1 MEAKSSLLIIADD
14 DLSYGINQGYYPDM
28 TKAIDL
34 GNLTVYPLSDVHNL
48 KDHDIHLTAQPMGEG
63 EDVYF
68 RNPYDNCYVSM
79 KDSDLLNTFVETKSY
94 AIKEALVLMGAKDI
108 VMKESVHD
116 KDSQNYESNN
126 RMGNNIAMAEINGK
140 CVNEISVDM
149 MSTIE
154 SHDPN
159 RKSKSYKE
167 IVDFMN
173 SHGLASDSKLRLLCE
188 RLKSDGKI
196 SGIEKYEISYCSEI
210 AQAINIAA
218 KIDYKLFS
226 ANLDFSSEHNHVH
239 IIKKSLEI
247 NFG

>member
-126 RMGNNIAMAEINGK
+126 RMGNNIAKAEINGK

-218 KIDYKLFS
+218 KIDY
-226 ANLDFSSEHNHVH
+226 
-239 IIKKSLEI
+239 
-247 NFG
+247 

>member
-1 MEAKSSLLIIADD
+1 MEAKSSLLIIVDD
-14 DLSYGINQGYYPDM
+14 ELSYGINQGYYPDM

-34 GNLTVYPLSDVHNL
+34 GNLTGGPLSNVDNL
-48 KDHDIHLTAQPMGEG
+48 KEHDSQLSAQPIGEG

-68 RNPYDNCYVSM
+68 RNPYTNCYVSM

-126 RMGNNIAMAEINGK
+126 RMGYNIAKAEINGK
-140 CVNEISVDM
+140 CINEISVDM

-159 RKSKSYKE
+159 RKPKSYKK

-173 SHGLASDSKLRLLCE
+173 GHGLASDSKLRLLCE

>member
-1 MEAKSSLLIIADD
+1 METKSSLLIIADD

-34 GNLTVYPLSDVHNL
+34 GNLTVYPLSNIDNL
-48 KDHDIHLTAQPMGEG
+48 KEHDIRLSAQPIGDG

-79 KDSDLLNTFVETKSY
+79 KDSDLLNIFVETKSY

-126 RMGNNIAMAEINGK
+126 RMGNNIAKAEINGK
-140 CVNEISVDM
+140 CVNEVSVDM
-149 MSTIE
+149 TSTVE

-159 RKSKSYKE
+159 RKPKSYKE
-167 IVDFMN
+167 VVDFMN
-173 SHGLASDSKLRLLCE
+173 SHGLASDPKLRLLCE
-188 RLKSDGKI
+188 RLKSDGRI
-196 SGIEKYEISYCSEI
+196 SGLEKYEISYCSEI

>member
-1 MEAKSSLLIIADD
+1 METKSSLLIIADD

-116 KDSQNYESNN
+116 KDSQNYGSNN
-126 RMGNNIAMAEINGK
+126 RMGNIIAKAEINGK

-159 RKSKSYKE
+159 RKSKSHKE

-188 RLKSDGKI
+188 RLMSDGKI

>member
-14 DLSYGINQGYYPDM
+14 DFSYGINQGYYPDM

-34 GNLTVYPLSDVHNL
+34 GNLTVSPLSNVDNL
-48 KDHDIHLTAQPMGEG
+48 IEHDIHLSARPMGEG

-68 RNPYDNCYVSM
+68 RNPYTNCYVSM

-108 VMKESVHD
+108 AMKESVHD

-126 RMGNNIAMAEINGK
+126 RMGYNIAKAEINGK
-140 CVNEISVDM
+140 CINEISVDM

-159 RKSKSYKE
+159 RKPKSYKE

>member
-1 MEAKSSLLIIADD
+1 MS
-14 DLSYGINQGYYPDM
+14 
-28 TKAIDL
+28 
-34 GNLTVYPLSDVHNL
+34 
-48 KDHDIHLTAQPMGEG
+48 
-63 EDVYF
+63 
-68 RNPYDNCYVSM
+68 
-79 KDSDLLNTFVETKSY
+79 
-94 AIKEALVLMGAKDI
+94 
-108 VMKESVHD
+108 
-116 KDSQNYESNN
+116 
-126 RMGNNIAMAEINGK
+126 K
-140 CVNEISVDM
+140 CVNEVSVDM
-149 MSTIE
+149 TSTVE
-154 SHDPN
+154 SHDP
-159 RKSKSYKE
+159 KKKKKSYKE
-167 IVDFMN
+167 VVDFMN

>member
-1 MEAKSSLLIIADD
+1 METKSSLLILADD
-14 DLSYGINQGYYPDM
+14 DLSYGINQGYYPDI

-34 GNLTVYPLSDVHNL
+34 GILTVYPLSNIDNL
-48 KDHDIHLTAQPMGEG
+48 KEHDIRLSAQPIDDGEN
-63 EDVYF
+63 VYF

-79 KDSDLLNTFVETKSY
+79 KDSDLLNIFVETKSY
-94 AIKEALVLMGAKDI
+94 AIKEALVLMEAKDI

-126 RMGNNIAMAEINGK
+126 RMGNNIAKAEINGK
-140 CVNEISVDM
+140 CVNEVSVDM
-149 MSTIE
+149 TSTVE

-159 RKSKSYKE
+159 RKPKSYKE
-167 IVDFMN
+167 VVDFMN
-173 SHGLASDSKLRLLCE
+173 SHGLASDPKLRLLCE
-188 RLKSDGKI
+188 RLKSDGRI
-196 SGIEKYEISYCSEI
+196 SGLEKYEISYCSEI

>member
-1 MEAKSSLLIIADD
+1 METKSSLLILADD

-34 GNLTVYPLSDVHNL
+34 GNLTVYPLSNIDNL
-48 KDHDIHLTAQPMGEG
+48 KEHDIRLSAQPIGDG

-79 KDSDLLNTFVETKSY
+79 KDSDLLNIFVETKSY

-126 RMGNNIAMAEINGK
+126 RMGNKIAKAEINGK
-140 CVNEISVDM
+140 CVNEVSVDM
-149 MSTIE
+149 TSTVE

-159 RKSKSYKE
+159 RSQKA
-167 IVDFMN
+167 IR
-173 SHGLASDSKLRLLCE
+173 RLLT
-188 RLKSDGKI
+188 L
-196 SGIEKYEISYCSEI
+196 
-210 AQAINIAA
+210 
-218 KIDYKLFS
+218 
-226 ANLDFSSEHNHVH
+226 
-239 IIKKSLEI
+239 
-247 NFG
+247 

>member
-1 MEAKSSLLIIADD
+1 METKSSLLILADD
-14 DLSYGINQGYYPDM
+14 DLSYGIDQGYYPDM

-34 GNLTVYPLSDVHNL
+34 GNLIVYPLSNVDNL
-48 KDHDIHLTAQPMGEG
+48 IEHDIHLSAQPIGDG

-68 RNPYDNCYVSM
+68 RNPYTNCYVSM
-79 KDSDLLNTFVETKSY
+79 HDSDLLNTFVETKSY

-116 KDSQNYESNN
+116 KDSQNYESNI
-126 RMGNNIAMAEINGK
+126 RMGIKIAKAEINGK
-140 CVNEISVDM
+140 RVNEVSVDM
-149 MSTIE
+149 KSTVE

-159 RKSKSYKE
+159 RKPKSYKE
-167 IVDFMN
+167 VVDFMN
-173 SHGLASDSKLRLLCE
+173 SHGLASDPKLRLLCE
-188 RLKSDGKI
+188 RLKSDGKM
-196 SGIEKYEISYCSEI
+196 SGLEKYEISYCSEI

>member
-1 MEAKSSLLIIADD
+1 
-14 DLSYGINQGYYPDM
+14 
-28 TKAIDL
+28 
-34 GNLTVYPLSDVHNL
+34 
-48 KDHDIHLTAQPMGEG
+48 
-63 EDVYF
+63 
-68 RNPYDNCYVSM
+68 M

-126 RMGNNIAMAEINGK
+126 RMGYNIAKAEINGK
-140 CVNEISVDM
+140 CINEISVDM

-159 RKSKSYKE
+159 RKPKSYKK

-173 SHGLASDSKLRLLCE
+173 GHGLASDSKLRLLCE